1 MTSIDV
7 YESLIRTLTPRDDL
21 SPEDASLIRS
31 LAFRQVQYGRGA
43 EIIKQDSIVSESCLI
58 IKGWAGRAVYLE
70 NGKRQITALHIAGD
84 FVDLHGFTLKY
95 MDHSV
100 LALTSIDVAF
110 VGHEEVRRV
119 TEQSPHLARLLW
131 TLTTVDGAIQ
141 RTMIASLGR
150 RQALERLGH
159 LLCEL
164 DCRLSAVDLANNH
177 CFEVPLTQEDLA
189 DILGLSSVHMN
200 RMIQE
205 LRQSGFITWQGQ
217 KVALVNLVKLEH
229 FAGFD
234 GRYLNYMKRPR

>member
-1 MTSIDV
+1 MTATDI
-7 YESLIRTLTPRDDL
+7 YESLISTLTPRDDL
-21 SPEDASLIRS
+21 SPDDVALIRS
-31 LAFRQVQYGRGA
+31 LPFRQVEYARGA
-43 EIIKQDSIVSESCLI
+43 EIIRQDSEVSDSCLVLR
-58 IKGWAGRAVYLE
+58 GWAGRAVYLE

-100 LALTSIDVAF
+100 LALTSTEVVF
-110 VGHEEVRRV
+110 VSHEEVRRV

-164 DCRLSAVDLANNH
+164 DCRLTAVGLANDH
-177 CFEVPLTQEDLA
+177 CFEIPLTQEDLA

-205 LRQSGFITWQGQ
+205 LRQSGFITWHGQ
-217 KVALVNLVKLEH
+217 KVALVNLDKLER
-229 FAGFD
+229 FSGFD
-234 GRYLNYMKRPR
+234 GRYLNYIKRPR